1 MEWNTD
7 ELSLLRNNS
16 LSDELL
22 TFVNDFMNQWYME

>member
-22 TFVNDFMNQWYME
+22 AFVNGFMNQWYME